1 MNYFIELQ
9 FEHLY
14 NFDYKLSL
22 KENISKESIERLENE
37 YGFDTSKTIGIEI
50 KDEDGNRKANSI
62 FAYDANDLVRFQ
74 DNKNKFINI
83 DDDTGIYVTYKL
95 AETNGYKMGDT
106 IKWHMY
112 GDSNYYESKIV
123 GFNKD
128 PQNQNITVT
137 KKYIESLGIE
147 YLPDTIYTNKDLSN
161 NKDIQDVEVV
171 QDINSLKES
180 ISGMLSMM
188 REMIVIIIV
197 FAVLLGVVII
207 YNMGILSYGEKQYQF
222 ATLKVLG
229 FKDKRIKKIF
239 VEQNNWISIISIIL
253 GLPIGYYLTAWLFV
267 ACLDE
272 QFDFGVHI
280 NIETYIIATI
290 GTFLVTYVVSR
301 FLVKKIS
308 KIDMV
313 MSLKSNE

>member
-62 FAYDANDLVRFQ
+62 FVYDANDLVRFQ

-161 NKDIQDVEVV
+161 NKDSQDVEVV

-239 VEQNNWISIISIIL
+239 VEQNNWISIISIIF

-301 FLVKKIS
+301 FLAKKIS

>member
-62 FAYDANDLVRFQ
+62 FVYDANDLVRFQ

-83 DDDTGIYVTYKL
+83 NDDTGIYVTYKL

-147 YLPDTIYTNKDLSN
+147 YLPDTIYTNKNLSN

-188 REMIVIIIV
+188 RKMIVIIIV

-253 GLPIGYYLTAWLFV
+253 GLPTGYYLTAWLFV

-290 GTFLVTYVVSR
+290 GTFLVTYVVSK
-301 FLVKKIS
+301 FLAKKIS

>member
-62 FAYDANDLVRFQ
+62 FVYDANDLVRFQ

-83 DDDTGIYVTYKL
+83 NDDTGIYVTYKL

-128 PQNQNITVT
+128 PQNQNIAVT

-147 YLPDTIYTNKDLSN
+147 YLPDTIYTNKDLSK

-188 REMIVIIIV
+188 RKMIVIIIV

-229 FKDKRIKKIF
+229 FKDKRIKKI
-239 VEQNNWISIISIIL
+239 L
-253 GLPIGYYLTAWLFV
+253 
-267 ACLDE
+267 
-272 QFDFGVHI
+272 
-280 NIETYIIATI
+280 
-290 GTFLVTYVVSR
+290 
-301 FLVKKIS
+301 
-308 KIDMV
+308 
-313 MSLKSNE
+313 

>member
-62 FAYDANDLVRFQ
+62 FVYDANDLVRFQ

-83 DDDTGIYVTYKL
+83 NDDTGIYVTYKL

-128 PQNQNITVT
+128 PQNQNIAVT

-147 YLPDTIYTNKDLSN
+147 YLPDTIYTNKDLSK

-188 REMIVIIIV
+188 RKMIVIIIV

-253 GLPIGYYLTAWLFV
+253 GLPTGYYLTAWLFV

-290 GTFLVTYVVSR
+290 GTFLVTYVVSK
-301 FLVKKIS
+301 FLAKKIS

>member
-62 FAYDANDLVRFQ
+62 FVYDANDLVRFQ

-137 KKYIESLGIE
+137 KKYVESLGIE

-253 GLPIGYYLTAWLFV
+253 GLPTGYYLTAWLFV

-290 GTFLVTYVVSR
+290 GTFLVTYVVSK
-301 FLVKKIS
+301 FLAKKIS